1 MTLILISHL
10 EKHLKKVYNIYMID
24 DLGLL
29 SAYSTYA
36 INSANVYKS
45 GQITP
50 VQDEQELGAGKIS
63 TDNPLTGEINDEA
76 IISDKAMSLL
86 AAEQGASLEGQAQK
100 DSDLNEENSNKKP
113 QTQKEE
119 LTPEQKQEV
128 AELKARDAEV
138 KAHEQAHMAAAS
150 GINASAPSYDYQTGP
165 DGRKYAVGGEV
176 AISFNQ
182 SSDPEE
188 NIKNAET
195 MKAAALAPAQPS
207 SQDLSVAR
215 NADKMIAEAK
225 QELSEQKTEE
235 LKSADEDEQTNA
247 PAEPE
252 ITEEP
257 ELLENKGGESGEKTD

>member
-1 MTLILISHL
+1 
-10 EKHLKKVYNIYMID
+10 MID

-50 VQDEQELGAGKIS
+50 VQEQQELGAGKIS
-63 TDNPLTGEINDEA
+63 ASNPLTGEINDEA
-76 IISDKAMSLL
+76 IISDRAMALL
-86 AAEQGASLEGQAQK
+86 ASEKGASLEGQAQK
-100 DSDLNEENSNKKP
+100 DSELKEQDSKEKPSNSS
-113 QTQKEE
+113 QE

-128 AELKARDAEV
+128 SELKARDAEV

-150 GINASAPSYDYQTGP
+150 GINASAPSYDYQIGP
-165 DGRKYAVGGEV
+165 DGKKYAVGGEV
-176 AISFNQ
+176 SISFTQ

-215 NADKMIAEAK
+215 NADQMIAEAK
-225 QELSEQKTEE
+225 QELSEQNKDE
-235 LKSADEDEQTNA
+235 LKSDENENS
-247 PAEPE
+247 AEATTQPKE
-252 ITEEP
+252 TEERNP
-257 ELLENKGGESGEKTD
+257 SFDKALSGEKGDYFSPSTIEVT